1 MILNNRKMIII
12 LFIVIF
18 LFLCMNIPIS
28 IQVGLILIVL
38 FFREDTYSMIEDS
51 FLKSKKDKISYNTK
65 LETIYKKLKK
75 YKHISPY
82 DYRKMNELWKKFVET
97 IYKLENDKLYNYSQY
112 FENALFYLKELINI
126 IMNISTNA
134 NERRYIDSMDYNDF
148 ESSKELNEISRISKE
163 LYQEGHNILYNLSIR
178 LNYKWSEDPNIH
190 NKELVIDYPQP
201 RDSRSKNYEYY

>member
-1 MILNNRKMIII
+1 
-12 LFIVIF
+12 
-18 LFLCMNIPIS
+18 
-28 IQVGLILIVL
+28 
-38 FFREDTYSMIEDS
+38 
-51 FLKSKKDKISYNTK
+51 
-65 LETIYKKLKK
+65 
-75 YKHISPY
+75 
-82 DYRKMNELWKKFVET
+82 
-97 IYKLENDKLYNYSQY
+97 
-112 FENALFYLKELINI
+112 
-126 IMNISTNA
+126 MNISTNA